1 MIFFHN
7 RYYRRMEFISIKEL
21 KIVIEYQ
28 ALLRIEVEILV
39 KQMIIHLLSNKVLYA
54 PRPSMVWAAY

>member
-1 MIFFHN
+1 
-7 RYYRRMEFISIKEL
+7 MEFISIKEL